1 MLFLLWTLKFPKIP
15 ECPPCIN
22 KVPDDTANLIL
33 LNKYLM
39 LVIKKYDAE
48 KELYR
53 LMNGFHQV
61 YNSPKL
67 DLLNKEIK
75 QLKEEVKSNKAT
87 LTYFKTNL
95 DNLI

>member
-1 MLFLLWTLKFPKIP
+1 MPKIP

-53 LMNGFHQV
+53 LMDGHHQV
-61 YNSPKL
+61 FNSPKL

-75 QLKEEVKSNKAT
+75 QLKEEVKSNKST
-87 LTYFKTNL
+87 LSYFKTNL